1 MIARLKNYLFTGIL
15 VTGPVALHSGL
26 FSLVKLFDQLV
37 TPLIPIYL
45 NPNTYLPRDIPGLG
59 LIVLIVFLVFVG
71 AITANFLVH
80 GS

>member
-15 VTGPVALHSGL
+15 VTGPVALTFWIVL
-26 FSLVKLFDQLV
+26 SLVKLFDQLV

-59 LIVLIVFLVFVG
+59 LIVLIIF
-71 AITANFLVH
+71 
-80 GS
+80 

>member
-15 VTGPVALHSGL
+15 VAGPVALTFWIV

-59 LIVLIVFLVFVG
+59 LIVLIIFL
-71 AITANFLVH
+71 IL
-80 GS
+80 